1 MLKIYTIYGRRN
13 LMSNRTY
20 DIIKNLALIL
30 APIVTLIMTILQAL
44 KIIDNEVGILIAS
57 AIDTFLGSIVVV
69 AKKIYD
75 EDRKKHKKKKK
86 S

>member
-1 MLKIYTIYGRRN
+1 
-13 LMSNRTY
+13 MSNRTY
-20 DIIKNLALIL
+20 DLIKNTALVL

-75 EDRKKHKKKKK
+75 EDRKKNKKKKK

>member
-1 MLKIYTIYGRRN
+1 
-13 LMSNRTY
+13 MSNKTY

-44 KIIDNEVGILIAS
+44 KIVDNEVGILIAS

-75 EDRKKHKKKKK
+75 EDRKKNKKKKK

>member
-1 MLKIYTIYGRRN
+1 
-13 LMSNRTY
+13 MSNRTY
-20 DIIKNLALIL
+20 DLIKNTALVL

-75 EDRKKHKKKKK
+75 EDKKKNKKKKK